1 MRIALL
7 PPLFLAF
14 VFGGCAAAQHTT
26 VAQTRV
32 SMHVIPMRIDT
43 DDLDDDNPYIA
54 KASQDARKVGDFVTT
69 HFVAGT
75 KTSVTTQQR
84 VLARDGGASIVE
96 VVIKDGARTQT
107 FRLRTA
113 AGTAGEQV
121 LDVTRVENGIEHA
134 SSLAAYEAAMQK
146 TVPNVERNDGVL
158 DTEPVTIEVAG
169 RKVEAMRT
177 TYKVVYNGKAATMSV
192 LHADGF
198 AWGDL
203 GGDIVSTDGKV
214 LYSTH
219 IIDAGNEATKAV
231 ADR

>member
-1 MRIALL
+1 M
-7 PPLFLAF
+7 FLAF
-14 VFGGCAAAQHTT
+14 VFGGCAAAQHTS

-54 KASQDARKVGDFVTT
+54 KGSQDARKVGDWMTT
-69 HFVAGT
+69 HFAAGT
-75 KTSVTTQQR
+75 KMSVTTPQR
-84 VLARDGGASIVE
+84 VIARDGSSSIVE
-96 VVIKDGARTQT
+96 VAITDGARAQT

-146 TVPNVERNDGVL
+146 TIPNVERNDGVI
-158 DTEPVTIEVAG
+158 DTEPVTLDVAG

-177 TYKVVYNGKAATMSV
+177 TYKVVYNGKPATMSV
-192 LHADGF
+192 LHSDAF
-198 AWGDL
+198 AWGDF
-203 GGDIVSTDGKV
+203 GGDIVSMDGKV

-219 IIDAGNEATKAV
+219 ITDAGNDTTAV

>member
-1 MRIALL
+1 MRIALFS
-7 PPLFLAF
+7 PPFLAL

-26 VAQTRV
+26 VARTT

-43 DDLDDDNPYIA
+43 DDLDDNNPYIA
-54 KASQDARKVGDFVTT
+54 KGSQDARKVGDWVTT
-69 HFVAGT
+69 HFAAGT

-84 VLARDGGASIVE
+84 VLARDGGASVVE
-96 VVIKDGARTQT
+96 VLIKDGARSQT

-113 AGTAGEQV
+113 AGAAGEQV
-121 LDVTRVENGIEHA
+121 LDVTRVESGIEHA

-146 TVPNVERNDGVL
+146 TVPNVERNDGVI
-158 DTEPVTIEVAG
+158 DSEPATIEVAG
-169 RKVEAMRT
+169 RKIEAVRT
-177 TYKVVYNGKAATMSV
+177 TYKVMYNGKPATMSV
-192 LHADGF
+192 LHSDAF

-203 GGDIVSTDGKV
+203 GGDIVSMEGKV

-219 IIDAGNEATKAV
+219 ITDTGNDTPAV